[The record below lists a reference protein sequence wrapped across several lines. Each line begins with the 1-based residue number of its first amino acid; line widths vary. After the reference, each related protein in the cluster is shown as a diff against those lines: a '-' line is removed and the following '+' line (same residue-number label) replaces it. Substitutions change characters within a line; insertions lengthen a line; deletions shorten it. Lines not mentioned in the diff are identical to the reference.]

1 MERETTQRAY
11 WQKAFSV
18 SECRK
23 TACGLVDTDPQG
35 ALYSPEKLSTPCIHS
50 PSPKQNKQ
58 PFHAARGLRTTTSIS
73 CKLLLASSPSRA
85 ACQENSGSFITQ
97 MQTLKSNGRKWAC
110 PQSVFSACHS
120 RLRWRLWAFQ
130 VNGSYWSQVSTRIA
144 LQFWVPHFRLST
156 ALISK
161 YGKGPKFNKKPLL
174 PIAYSLVLK
183 VKSLDQ
189 EHPHPLVTCRKFR
202 FSGPAPNPLN
212 QMLWGT
218 ARTLCFNK
226 SSPWFWCSL
235 RFKAIW
241 LTAWAVKQIR
251 LQGRTV

>member
-1 MERETTQRAY
+1 MERETTQRVY

-110 PQSVFSACHS
+110 PQSVFSACRS

-144 LQFWVPHFRLST
+144 LQFWVPYFRLST

-161 YGKGPKFNKKPLL
+161 YGKGPKFNKKTTLANCLQPGSQSEIPGPGASASPGYL
-174 PIAYSLVLK
+174 PEIQILRPRPKPPESDALRYG
-183 VKSLDQ
+183 
-189 EHPHPLVTCRKFR
+189 PHSVF
-202 FSGPAPNPLN
+202 
-212 QMLWGT
+212 
-218 ARTLCFNK
+218 
-226 SSPWFWCSL
+226 
-235 RFKAIW
+235 
-241 LTAWAVKQIR
+241 
-251 LQGRTV
+251 